1 MSRPFKASSQKR
13 ENTIVG
19 YLTDEEK
26 AKLDLLC
33 EHYDL
38 PVSNTLRYLI
48 KMEVKRLNLTAS
60 KSA

>member
-26 AKLDLLC
+26 TNLDLLC
-33 EHYDL
+33 DHYGL

-48 KMEVKRLNLTAS
+48 KMEVRRLNLTS